1 MFRSKATP
9 ADWTFKPAEKDMQH
23 RHGTGQT
30 DVALSSIDLL
40 NWPKKFAVL
49 GQCGVWSNVPSVL
62 SPSSQITSKLNCPAT
77 QTDRP
82 LARSP
87 PPLSPCCWKAK
98 SLVQGSRSYP
108 GEAENAKRGQSV
120 RFLPVWKYDSA
131 LFYSDSCI
139 CPGVVTPSQWMKP
152 LCPRPGNSC
161 FSPCLLVQTNA
172 KVYNKIYD
180 ISHVSFDES
189 RFRHLSLLRTEG
201 REDYDMSGNMS
212 SKALLVALGGK
223 LPAVVL

>member
-152 LCPRPGNSC
+152 LCPQPWQ
-161 FSPCLLVQTNA
+161 FVLLT
-172 KVYNKIYD
+172 
-180 ISHVSFDES
+180 
-189 RFRHLSLLRTEG
+189 
-201 REDYDMSGNMS
+201 
-212 SKALLVALGGK
+212 
-223 LPAVVL
+223 LPASSN